1 MTDRSAQAVVAKLL
15 GVSAAIGIAVGLL
28 FHGFEELLHH
38 VQHWLWVDLVG
49 DRPSAVATI
58 ALATAGGALLGVAL
72 RFLPGHGGPHP
83 AEHHGLLPEPGGSA
97 TVSIVAASLAVG
109 FVGLAAG
116 ASLGPEGA
124 LMPGAVGVSL
134 LLARTARL
142 TGPTEQ
148 LLVAAGLGALMAAM
162 FSHPLAGAVILLEVL
177 PTATAELAVPAV
189 MVILPTLTSSAFA
202 VLSLQVMGAVPLI
215 GLPFQYDTFR
225 PVHLAWALLVGVVA
239 GAAGLLVDR
248 LVRPLRRVTS
258 HLDARDIVV
267 TTTIGGLV
275 LGVLYAIGGDE
286 TRFTG
291 FPELLVL
298 MSRNPATGTVVLVMI
313 VKALATAWC
322 LAAGYRGGKIFP
334 AAFVGGAAGLAVHT
348 VFPSIP
354 AVVAVSVG
362 LSASMVTA
370 LGLPVTALLS
380 SAALLPPRLLPL
392 AVLGSVAAFVVHLL
406 ADRLAPPQAAADAA
420 LQHG

>member
-1 MTDRSAQAVVAKLL
+1 
-15 GVSAAIGIAVGLL
+15 
-28 FHGFEELLHH
+28 
-38 VQHWLWVDLVG
+38 
-49 DRPSAVATI
+49 
-58 ALATAGGALLGVAL
+58 
-72 RFLPGHGGPHP
+72 
-83 AEHHGLLPEPGGSA
+83 
-97 TVSIVAASLAVG
+97 
-109 FVGLAAG
+109 
-116 ASLGPEGA
+116 
-124 LMPGAVGVSL
+124 MPGAVGVSL

-298 MSRNPATGTVVLVMI
+298 MSRNPATGTVVLAMI

-406 ADRLAPPQAAADAA
+406 ADRLAPPQAAAGAA